1 MNNTSNNSENPSEK
15 STTLPYYYIGFS
27 FAFILF
33 VIFIPIYFSYCNH
46 TNSRNRHQ
54 SAAGSNNRT
63 VVFMERDHTTEVNIE
78 EREATLNSYPVLLYS
93 EIKLHKPA
101 DSTSL
106 ICSICLADYKDSEWL
121 RLLSDCG
128 HFFHKECVATWFRL
142 NMSCPMCRNSPLP
155 TSLAQVTPVVNYT

>member
-1 MNNTSNNSENPSEK
+1 MNNTSINSENPSEK

-27 FAFILF
+27 FAFILL

-46 TNSRNRHQ
+46 RNLRNRHQ
-54 SAAGSNNRT
+54 SAAGTGSNNR
-63 VVFMERDHTTEVNIE
+63 DHTEVNIE
-78 EREATLNSYPVLLYS
+78 EQDDILNSYPILLYS
-93 EIKLHKPA
+93 QIKLHKPP

-106 ICSICLADYKDSEWL
+106 ICSICLADYKDSELL

-142 NMSCPMCRNSPLP
+142 NMSCPMCRNSPLQ
-155 TSLAQVTPVVNYT
+155 TSLAQATPLVN